1 MTERISFPEN
11 LLPLAVIKD
20 SFKIY
25 FHEMVELLPVKRIS
39 EELEQNGFRQPE
51 NQFPLARI
59 KIKKMDRKNQFT
71 LGRKKL

>member
-25 FHEMVELLPVKRIS
+25 FHEMEKLLPVKRIS
-39 EELEQNGFRQPE
+39 EELEQNGFR
-51 NQFPLARI
+51 
-59 KIKKMDRKNQFT
+59 
-71 LGRKKL
+71 